1 MTRPY
6 LLVHMGLVALAVVGA
21 PDRGR
26 ADTVFGPRAYVRT
39 TGSPDTFAE
48 TLDVCRP
55 ERPFVLRV
63 ENGPGGAVK
72 VASGTITLNGVEVV
86 HPSDFGKQVDTI
98 ERPVALAPSNA
109 LGVQLAGTPQ
119 GTVRVAIQSEV
130 PCAVELRITAPVEG
144 AVVATGSLV
153 VRGTVRPPLGIAL
166 SVNGLAA
173 LVNGTDWAA
182 EIPVDAATHQVTA
195 LAIPL
200 SGPSATAGASISPVS
215 GNPEMRLRAEPADG
229 VAPLSVTWNVHNPT
243 GRQLVSYELDRT
255 GGGSF
260 DPAAASL
267 AGSAT
272 TYIRPGLYFPTVR
285 AVDAD
290 GGVHVSSTVVLV
302 SDPTAVVAGF
312 RAIWSSFTARLRA
325 GDLAAALGFL
335 APPLRSRLEHVFVQ
349 LGADLPSIV
358 AGLGTLQV
366 TAQLGDLAEGVL
378 VQSEPAGPALYFI
391 QFRRDGLG
399 RWLIEEM

>member
-1 MTRPY
+1 MIRPY
-6 LLVHMGLVALAVVGA
+6 LLVHVGLIALAVVDA
-21 PDRGR
+21 PDRGY
-26 ADTVFGPRAYVRT
+26 AETVFGPRAYVRT
-39 TGSPDTFAE
+39 TGSPNVFVE

-72 VASGTITLNGVEVV
+72 VASGAITLNGVEVV
-86 HPSDFGKQVDTI
+86 HPSDFGNQVDTI
-98 ERPVALAPSNA
+98 ERPVALASSSA
-109 LGVQLAGTPQ
+109 LDVRLAGTPQ
-119 GTVRVAIQSEV
+119 GTARVVIESEV
-130 PCAVELRITAPVEG
+130 PCAVELSITAPTEG
-144 AVVATGSLV
+144 AVVPTGSLV

-195 LAIPL
+195 VAIPL
-200 SGPSATAGASISPVS
+200 SGPSTTATASVTPASADPDI
-215 GNPEMRLRAEPADG
+215 RLRAEPGDG
-229 VAPLSVTWNVHNPT
+229 VAPLDVAWNVHNPT
-243 GRQLVSYELDRT
+243 GRRLVSYQLDRT
-255 GGGSF
+255 GGGTF

-267 AGSAT
+267 AGSVT
-272 TYIRPGLYFPTVR
+272 TYTRPGLYFPRVR

-325 GDLAAALGFL
+325 GDVAGALGFL

-349 LGADLPSIV
+349 LGADLPAIV
-358 AGLGTLQV
+358 AGLGALQV
-366 TAQLGDLAEGVL
+366 TEQLGDLAEGVL
-378 VQSEPAGPALYFI
+378 VQGEAAGPALHFI
-391 QFRRDGLG
+391 QFRRDTLG